1 MSKRNENRP
10 GYRKTEVGW
19 IPEEWKCM
27 ALADVALIQT
37 GISKSSNR
45 ILNDSVTVPYL
56 RVANVQDGFLDL
68 SELKNIEIEKR
79 DLDRFLLKK
88 GDVLFTEGGDFDKL
102 GRGTIW
108 EGQVLECVHQNHI
121 FVARVN
127 GGKLLPYF
135 LTKLASSWQ
144 GRRYFILSSKQSTN
158 LASINST
165 QLKAFPLPIPP
176 LPEQKKIAEI
186 LSTWDEAIDQTR
198 NLIDAKKRRKK
209 ALMQQL
215 LTGKRRLP
223 GFSGKWRACSFKDYF
238 KRIVRKNTK
247 SCENALTISGPLG
260 LINQEHYFKKR
271 IAAQDLTS
279 YYLIKKGEFA
289 YNKSYCK
296 GYPLGAIKMLDRYN
310 EGVVSTLYICFRSKE
325 GDGVHRE
332 FMKYYFESGV
342 FNKELYSIAQEGA
355 RNHGL
360 LNVNAQDFFATK
372 LLLPLKD
379 EQIAIT
385 DLLTTVGKEIKT
397 LEQKLA
403 ALEKQKRGLMQ
414 KLLTGEVRVR
424 I

>member
-19 IPEEWKCM
+19 IPEGWEILPFSECCNIGQGQV
-27 ALADVALIQT
+27 DPT
-37 GISKSSNR
+37 DSKYQNLPHIGPENIESNSGR
-45 ILNDSVTVPYL
+45 ILGVKTAIELGLISGKYLFDRRAIVYSKIRPNLNKLCAPWFEGLCSADCYPLWPKNENLKEYIFQFMLSPQFLKQSIPVSLRTGMPKINREDLSLL
-56 RVANVQDGFLDL
+56 RV
-68 SELKNIEIEKR
+68 
-79 DLDRFLLKK
+79 
-88 GDVLFTEGGDFDKL
+88 T
-102 GRGTIW
+102 
-108 EGQVLECVHQNHI
+108 
-121 FVARVN
+121 
-127 GGKLLPYF
+127 LP
-135 LTKLASSWQ
+135 
-144 GRRYFILSSKQSTN
+144 
-158 LASINST
+158 
-165 QLKAFPLPIPP
+165 PI
-176 LPEQKKIAEI
+176 PEQKKIAEI

-198 NLIDAKKRRKK
+198 KLIEAKKRRKK